1 MIEFVLLS
9 VQQGGSP
16 SERKRKEHKTP
27 DCVVTLFTESPETH
41 KCEGYAELLR
51 DVVSSI
57 GLKSLGAKVQEWW
70 KSKGLE
76 LEVASLDPA
85 YCYLYFVKMAGKT
98 GSGPAVRSF
107 LRLGVSITRLSRR
120 LGLKTVRLEVVG
132 GLGQKEMLAI
142 IEGARLEDYEFL
154 KYKGESDATEVQS
167 GTSLDS
173 GAKKRQ
179 QNAAKKSETRNK
191 DLEIQYIDRAGHYFE
206 KAANSA
212 ITSRIKQLSAAVA
225 GVHVAR
231 DLINTP
237 PTDCSPSHIVR
248 TCKEL
253 FKTTSVS
260 VEVLD
265 RKKLQEIGAQSI
277 LAVGSGSPDGSY
289 LVKLK
294 LSSGGGRKK
303 GERIALVGKGVTYDS
318 GGLSLKPADSLEWM
332 KFDMAGA
339 AAVIGVMH
347 ALGQLESR
355 SLQHEVIAYIPVVE
369 NLVDGHSYKPGDV
382 IRTYSGKTVEVLNTD
397 AEGRLILADALSI
410 AQKEGATTV
419 IDVATLTGACVVALG
434 SRIAGLFSRSQELAS
449 RMIACGDE
457 SGEDFW
463 QLPLH
468 DDYKELLKS
477 NTADL
482 KNISGG
488 KWGGAITAALFL
500 EEFILTPKWV
510 HLDIAGPAFA
520 DKQNVDSSFG
530 GVGFGVRTLLRFVSG
545 ID

>member
-1 MIEFVLLS
+1 MIHFVLSPVLK
-9 VQQGGSP
+9 GGSP
-16 SERKRKEHKTP
+16 SQRKRKERKIP
-27 DCVVTLFTESPETH
+27 ESIVTLFTKNPDSH
-41 KCEGYAELLR
+41 SCEGYAELLA
-51 DVVSSI
+51 DAVSNAGMI
-57 GLKSLGAKVQEWW
+57 SLNGKVHDWW
-70 KSKGLE
+70 TSKNSE
-76 LEVASLDPA
+76 LEVSSLDPA
-85 YCYLYFVKMAGKT
+85 CCYLYFVKIAGET
-98 GSGPAVRSF
+98 NIGFSVRPF
-107 LRLGVSITRLSRR
+107 LRLGVSITRMCRR

-132 GLGQKEMLAI
+132 ELGLREMLAI
-142 IEGARLEDYEFL
+142 VEGAQLEDYGFL
-154 KYKGESDATEVQS
+154 NYKGGDGISRDAGGS
-167 GTSLDS
+167 GSRKL
-173 GAKKRQ
+173 R
-179 QNAAKKSETRNK
+179 NAQKQLETK
-191 DLEIQYIDRAGHYFE
+191 TLDLEIEHIDRADRYSE
-206 KAANSA
+206 RAVLSTVKSKTA
-212 ITSRIKQLSAAVA
+212 QVSAAVA
-225 GVHVAR
+225 GVHIAR

-237 PTDCSPSHIVR
+237 PSDCSPSHIVKVCR
-248 TCKEL
+248 EL
-253 FKTTSVS
+253 FRNTKVS

-265 RKKLQEIGAQSI
+265 SKKLKEIGANSI
-277 LAVGSGSPDGSY
+277 LAVGRGSPDASY
-289 LVKLK
+289 LVKLRF
-294 LSSGGGRKK
+294 SSGGGRKK
-303 GERIALVGKGVTYDS
+303 AERIALVGKGVTYDS

-347 ALGQLESR
+347 ALSQMNSGAFQN
-355 SLQHEVIAYIPVVE
+355 QVTAYIPLVE

-382 IRTYSGKTVEVLNTD
+382 IRTHSGKTVEVLNTD

-410 AQKEGATTV
+410 AQQDGATTV

-434 SRIAGLFSRSQELAS
+434 SRVAGLFSRSEELVS
-449 RMIACGDE
+449 RMKACGDE

-468 DDYKELLKS
+468 DDYRELLKS

-500 EEFILTPKWV
+500 EEFILTSRWV
-510 HLDIAGPAFA
+510 HLDIAGPAFV

>member
-1 MIEFVLLS
+1 MIHFVLS
-9 VQQGGSP
+9 SAEKGSSA
-16 SERKRKEHKTP
+16 SERKRKRSEAP
-27 DCVVTLFTESPETH
+27 ECVVTLFTKSPDSDDI
-41 KCEGYAELLR
+41 EGYAELLT
-51 DVVSSI
+51 DVVSGA
-57 GLKSLGAKVQEWW
+57 GLKSLGGKVHDWW
-70 KSKGLE
+70 KSKSLE

-85 YCYLYFVKMAGKT
+85 YCCLYFVKIVGKADSSST
-98 GSGPAVRSF
+98 VRSF
-107 LRLGVSITRLSRR
+107 LRLGVSITRLCRR

-132 GLGQKEMLAI
+132 RLGQREMLAI
-142 IEGARLEDYEFL
+142 IEGAQLEDYEFL
-154 KYKGESDATEVQS
+154 KYKGQQETSAVLPGTAQDS
-167 GTSLDS
+167 GT
-173 GAKKRQ
+173 KKRQ
-179 QNAAKKSETRNK
+179 TAAKKSEARNS
-191 DLEIQYIDRAGHYFE
+191 DLEIEYIDRAGHYLE
-206 KAANSA
+206 KAAISA
-212 ITSRIKQLSAAVA
+212 VTARMKQLLAAVA
-225 GVHVAR
+225 GVHIAR

-237 PTDCSPSHIVR
+237 PTDCSPSHIVKI
-248 TCKEL
+248 CKDL
-253 FKTTSVS
+253 FKNTSVS

-265 RKKLQEIGAQSI
+265 RKKLKKIGASSI

-289 LVKLK
+289 LVKLE
-294 LSSGGGRKK
+294 LASGGSRKR

-339 AAVIGVMH
+339 ATVIGVMH
-347 ALGQLESR
+347 ALGQVDNR
-355 SLQHEVIAYIPVVE
+355 TLQSQVTAYIPVVE

-434 SRIAGLFSRSQELAS
+434 SRVAGLFTRSDELAS
-449 RMIACGDE
+449 RIKACGDE
-457 SGEDFW
+457 CGEDFW

-500 EEFILTPKWV
+500 EEFILTHKWV

-520 DKQNVDSSFG
+520 DKQNVDTSFG

>member
-1 MIEFVLLS
+1 MIHFVLSS
-9 VQQGGSP
+9 VKKSGTP
-16 SERKRKEHKTP
+16 SDRKRKERTHP
-27 DCVVTLFTESPETH
+27 ECVVTLFTENPDSLSS
-41 KCEGYAELLR
+41 KGYAELLT
-51 DVVSSI
+51 DVVSSA
-57 GLKSLGAKVQEWW
+57 GLSSLNGKVNDWW
-70 KSKGLE
+70 KSKNIE

-98 GSGPAVRSF
+98 SPGFSLRQF
-107 LRLGVSITRLSRR
+107 LRLGISIARLCRR
-120 LGLKTVRLEVVG
+120 FNLKRVRLEVVG
-132 GLGQKEMLAI
+132 DLGEREMLAI
-142 IEGARLEDYEFL
+142 VEGAQLEDYEFL
-154 KYKGESDATEVQS
+154 KYKGNSDVANVQGS
-167 GTSLDS
+167 GSKRPGNTQ
-173 GAKKRQ
+173 KKI
-179 QNAAKKSETRNK
+179 ETRNS
-191 DLEIQYIDRAGHYFE
+191 DLEIEYLDRSGRYSE
-206 KAANSA
+206 KAALA
-212 ITSRIKQLSAAVA
+212 TITTRIKQLSAAVA

-237 PTDCSPSHIVR
+237 PSDCSPSHIVR
-248 TCKEL
+248 VCKEL
-253 FKTTSVS
+253 FKTTNVS

-265 RKKLQEIGAQSI
+265 RKKLKEIGANSI

-289 LVKLK
+289 LVKLQ
-294 LSSGGGRKK
+294 LSSGGNRKK

-339 AAVIGVMH
+339 AAVIGVMY
-347 ALGQLESR
+347 ALSRSGSR
-355 SLQHEVIAYIPVVE
+355 SLQSQVVAYIPIVE
-369 NLVDGHSYKPGDV
+369 NLVDGNSYKPGDV

-410 AQKEGATTV
+410 AQQEGATTV

-434 SRIAGLFSRSQELAS
+434 ARIAGLFSRSDELAS
-449 RMIACGDE
+449 RIKACGDE

-463 QLPLH
+463 RLPLH